1 MKKLITRLMMGSA
14 ALLLAGVLLAPVNVS
29 AVVKNVQIMSDGKPL
44 ANTKVTLTSPS
55 GKKDES
61 DTDDKGVLI
70 FDFDEDGAWTVSW
83 PGGSMIVKAGG
94 GIGPYIV
101 VPAIVGVTA
110 AIIAANDSDN
120 DDKQQSSGSSAVF
133 SLTVQAVVS
142 NPDLH
147 PQNFENCSYN
157 VSVSGSSVTI
167 SCSGSGI
174 DFSASGSIDGSGN
187 FTASGSGTYQGFATT
202 FNVSG
207 QIIETAGTWDGQID
221 SCNGGCP
228 DTNGNTI
235 EEPIVADF
243 TGSQA

>member
-1 MKKLITRLMMGSA
+1 MKKLITSLVAGCS
-14 ALLLAGVLLAPVNVS
+14 ALLVAATLLAPVEVA

-44 ANTKVTLTSPS
+44 ANTRVTLTSPS

-61 DTDDKGVLI
+61 DTDDNGVLI
-70 FDFDEDGAWTVSW
+70 FDFDEDGDWNVSW

-101 VPAIVGVTA
+101 VPAIVGISA
-110 AIIAANDSDN
+110 AIIAAQDSDN
-120 DDKQQSSGSSAVF
+120 DDKQQSSGNDLVF
-133 SLTVQAVVS
+133 SLTVQAIVS
-142 NPDLH
+142 NPDNH

-157 VSVSGSSVTI
+157 VQVSGSSVTI

-174 DFSASGSIDGSGN
+174 DFTASGSIDSSGN
-187 FTASGSGTYQGFATT
+187 FTASGGGNYQGFPTT
-202 FNVSG
+202 FNIGG
-207 QIIETAGTWDGQID
+207 QIIETSGSWDGQID

-243 TGSQA
+243 TGSVG